1 MIYSTETP
9 LSQYADSPDFADNAT
24 QRNLALLGYKQDGTQ
39 NLWGKMTSFG
49 SFNSLATN
57 KLASSIAEKAG
68 ATDTMANIQQDFDNR
83 LNKMGLVLGVLQG
96 AGGAT
101 TGNPQMV
108 IQGLNT
114 TTQFGGAL
122 AFDQNDLVTEGQYI
136 YR

>member
-24 QRNLALLGYKQDGTQ
+24 QRKLALLGYKQDGTQ

-83 LNKMGLVLGVLQG
+83 LNKMGLVLGVAEG
-96 AGGAT
+96 VGGAI
-101 TGNPQMV
+101 TGNPLMV
-108 IQGLNT
+108 TQGLNT
-114 TTQFGGAL
+114 AIQFGGAL

>member
-49 SFNSLATN
+49 SLNSLGTN

-83 LNKMGLVLGVLQG
+83 LNKMGLVLGVAQG
-96 AGGAT
+96 VGGAI

>member
-9 LSQYADSPDFADNAT
+9 LSQYADSPDFADKAT
-24 QRNLALLGYKQDGTQ
+24 QRKLALLGYKQDGTQ
-39 NLWGKMTSFG
+39 NLWGKITSWGG
-49 SFNSLATN
+49 SLGYN

-83 LNKMGLVLGVLQG
+83 LNKMGLVLGVAQG
-96 AGGAT
+96 VGGAI

>member
-9 LSQYADSPDFADNAT
+9 LSQYADSPDFADKAT
-24 QRNLALLGYKQDGTQ
+24 RRKLALLGYDQTGQQ
-39 NLWGKMTSFG
+39 NLWGKMTSFAG
-49 SFNSLATN
+49 LSSLGAN

-83 LNKMGLVLGVLQG
+83 LNKMGLVQGVVQG
-96 AGGAT
+96 VGGAIS
-101 TGNPQMV
+101 GNPQMA

>member
-24 QRNLALLGYKQDGTQ
+24 QRKLALLGYKQDGTQ
-39 NLWGKMTSFG
+39 NLWGKITSWGG
-49 SFNSLATN
+49 SLGYN

-83 LNKMGLVLGVLQG
+83 LNKMGLVLGVAEG
-96 AGGAT
+96 VGGAI
-101 TGNPQMV
+101 TGNPLMV
-108 IQGLNT
+108 TQGLNT
-114 TTQFGGAL
+114 AIQFGGAL

>member
-9 LSQYADSPDFADNAT
+9 LSQYADSPDFADKAT
-24 QRNLALLGYKQDGTQ
+24 QKKLALLGYKQDGTQ
-39 NLWGKMTSFG
+39 NLWGKITSWGG
-49 SFNSLATN
+49 SLGYN

-83 LNKMGLVLGVLQG
+83 LNKMGLVLGVAQG
-96 AGGAT
+96 VGGAI